1 MVTQSAAR
9 NVKLSLSQRNHFD
22 LITAHL
28 RCLRT
33 GSYGA
38 AREKK
43 RETEDKAFVRF
54 IIQPKIDKFF
64 RVFLFFFFFFI
75 WWSPIDDFR
84 RNLVAKYISLAM
96 ATKLVTALLELC
108 LTLLTQKRT
117 GKRFE

>member
-1 MVTQSAAR
+1 MVTQNAAR

-43 RETEDKAFVRF
+43 RETEERDGDGFS
-54 IIQPKIDKFF
+54 
-64 RVFLFFFFFFI
+64 LFFLFFFI

-108 LTLLTQKRT
+108 LTLLTQKKT